1 MATAAATDDV
11 ADVVVVDGADAD
23 VVELR
28 AVERRATRASGD
40 ARGDDVRR
48 ARGRTGGARGR
59 GDDAAR
65 RAHARAGVLEYD
77 VDHRGVQVPSSA
89 RRFSM
94 TASHRRVGASSV
106 SLALYLDTVL
116 QFGLLALVLAG
127 INAYSLTTNVTDKA
141 FTASYA
147 VTGWDATAGAERD
160 DDVREDV
167 RDGRLGAE
175 HEPRVE
181 VWSPDVGEFL

>member
-1 MATAAATDDV
+1 MR
-11 ADVVVVDGADAD
+11 ADA
-23 VVELR
+23 
-28 AVERRATRASGD
+28 AMT
-40 ARGDDVRR
+40 
-48 ARGRTGGARGR
+48 
-59 GDDAAR
+59 AAR

-141 FTASYA
+141 FTGVVRGDGVGRDGGSR
-147 VTGWDATAGAERD
+147 RD

-175 HEPRVE
+175 HESRVE